1 MHANNVK
8 GFVLVP
14 QGGVSVMPGQ
24 APWPFAWA
32 ESPYHLEPLVAIYAG
47 IDPDHDP
54 GFVDRFF
61 RWACRARPGDA
72 SEFHSIYVV
81 VAVRADA
88 RDETGQLFT
97 EIATDPLGA
106 PRYP

>member
-8 GFVLVP
+8 GL
-14 QGGVSVMPGQ
+14 
-24 APWPFAWA
+24 A